1 MAFNKKLA
9 KNGFAV
15 QKKIKIEILLKGSG
29 NRNVHYIQNNIN
41 TKQMLYHTNELF
53 LSLGSRTKKPIII
66 SRFCGSI
73 SETYSRRLE
82 LLTKLP

>member
-53 LSLGSRTKKPIII
+53 LSLGSRTKNQ
-66 SRFCGSI
+66 
-73 SETYSRRLE
+73 
-82 LLTKLP
+82 LLFRVFAAR